1 MSKHPRFKSRILS
14 VFAFFKNIFAFLKE
28 VMRNFNEDHVLKY
41 SASLSYYTVFSIA
54 PILIIIISIA
64 GIFIKQDVE
73 GEIADQIKGLVGG
86 EAATQIQSMIGNTHK
101 SGNNVFASIVSTI
114 ILVLAATSIFGEIQ
128 DSINNIWGLKS
139 KPKKG
144 LLKMLIN
151 RLISFSLIISLGF
164 IAMVSLLLDT
174 AVKIVTDYMGRI
186 QGAGVYFVLILNYIM
201 NFLVISFMFSVI
213 FKVLPDAKIKW
224 RDVIK
229 GAIVTAILFIVGKEV
244 ISFYIIKNNFT
255 SVYGAAASIVII
267 LVWVYYTAVILYFG
281 AEFTKVYAINYGS
294 KILPNDYAVWIKL
307 TEEEQPRKAL
317 DEVNKD
323 EQLQPAMN
331 T

>member
-1 MSKHPRFKSRILS
+1 MSNSPAIKRI
-14 VFAFFKNIFAFLKE
+14 KNIFAFLKE
-28 VMRNFNEDHVLKY
+28 VISNFSDDRVLKY

-64 GIFIKQDVE
+64 GIFFGRDAVQ
-73 GEIADQIKGLVGG
+73 GQIAGQITGLVGA

-101 SGNNVFASIVSTI
+101 SGKNVFASIVSIAVLIIGATTI
-114 ILVLAATSIFGEIQ
+114 FSEIQ
-128 DSINNIWGLKS
+128 DSINSIWGLKS
-139 KPKKG
+139 KPKTG
-144 LLKMLIN
+144 LIKMVIN

-164 IAMVSLLLDT
+164 IAMVSLLLD
-174 AVKIVTDYMGRI
+174 AVIKIVSNYMGRI
-186 QGAGVYFVLILNYIM
+186 PGAGIYFVETLNYIL

-229 GAIVTAILFIVGKEV
+229 GAIITAILFIIGREV
-244 ISFYIIKNNFT
+244 ISFYVAKNNFT
-255 SVYGAAASIVII
+255 SIYGAAASIVII

-294 KILPNDYAVWIKL
+294 KILPNDYAVWIKVK
-307 TEEEQPRKAL
+307 EEEQP
-317 DEVNKD
+317 NKPLSEIKKED
-323 EQLQPAMN
+323 QLQPA
-331 T
+331 TIDK

>member
-1 MSKHPRFKSRILS
+1 MVSWAGFKSRFIT
-14 VFAFFKNIFAFLKE
+14 VFSFLKE
-28 VMRNFNEDHVLKY
+28 VLRNFNDDRVLKF

-64 GIFIKQDVE
+64 GILFGREAVQDELAV
-73 GEIADQIKGLVGG
+73 QITGIVGQ

-114 ILVLAATSIFGEIQ
+114 VLVVGATSIFGEIQ
-128 DSINNIWGLKS
+128 DSINSIWGLKS

-144 LLKMLIN
+144 LIKMVIN

-174 AVKIVTDYMGRI
+174 AIKIVSDYVGRLPGI
-186 QGAGVYFVLILNYIM
+186 GKLSGDGIILINSLNLIL

-229 GAIVTAILFIVGKEV
+229 GAIVTAILFIIGKQV
-244 ISFYIIKNNFT
+244 IGFYVAKNNFT
-255 SVYGAAASIVII
+255 SVYGAAASIIII

-281 AEFTKVYAINYGS
+281 AEFTKVYAINHGS
-294 KILPNDYAVWIKL
+294 KILPNDYAVWVKVK
-307 TEEEQPRKAL
+307 EEEQPRKAL
-317 DEVNKD
+317 DEVKKD
-323 EQLQPAMN
+323 EQLQPVVN
-331 T
+331 K

>member
-1 MSKHPRFKSRILS
+1 MLSRAGFKSRFIT
-14 VFAFFKNIFAFLKE
+14 VFSFLKE
-28 VMRNFNEDHVLKY
+28 VMSNFNDDRILKY

-64 GIFIKQDVE
+64 GKLFGREAVQDELAV
-73 GEIADQIKGLVGG
+73 QITGLVGE

-101 SGNNVFASIVSTI
+101 SGNTVFASIISTI
-114 ILVLAATSIFGEIQ
+114 VLVIGATSIFGEIQ
-128 DSINNIWGLKS
+128 DSINSIWGLKS

-144 LLKMLIN
+144 LIKMVIN

-174 AVKIVTDYMGRI
+174 AIKIASDYVGQLPGI
-186 QGAGVYFVLILNYIM
+186 GKLSGDGILIINTLNLFL

-229 GAIVTAILFIVGKEV
+229 GGIVTAVLFIIGKEV
-244 ISFYIIKNNFT
+244 IGFYIAKNNF
-255 SVYGAAASIVII
+255 SNVYGAAASIIII

-281 AEFTKVYAINYGS
+281 AEFTKVYAINHGS
-294 KILPNDYAVWIKL
+294 KILPNDYAVWVTVK
-307 TEEEQPRKAL
+307 EEEQPGKAL
-317 DEVNKD
+317 DEVNID
-323 EQLQPAMN
+323 EQLQPVGDK
-331 T
+331 